1 MLLDLAITVGV
12 EAVKELLDLGVL
24 GGLVAASGKTV
35 SSESSDFSS
44 VDLTVAVDVELA
56 EGFLS
61 LSESGLSG
69 LGNLFLI
76 GLIKCHSWF
85 LLSLIYLYN
94 SKLKRDA

>member
-76 GLIKCHSWF
+76 CL
-85 LLSLIYLYN
+85 
-94 SKLKRDA
+94 